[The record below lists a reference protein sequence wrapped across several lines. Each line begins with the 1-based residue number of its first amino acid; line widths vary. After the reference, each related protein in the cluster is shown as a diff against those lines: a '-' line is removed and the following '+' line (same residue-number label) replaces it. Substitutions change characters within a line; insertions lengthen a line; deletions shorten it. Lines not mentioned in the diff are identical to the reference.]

1 MALLVSLHRYVED
14 EFPLGSYPQLTL
26 KYDELSRTEDR
37 ALVVKHRNNRWYTEE
52 GEEYA
57 TLDVVGPFIIKGPAG
72 EKLGPYTTL
81 SMFDGV
87 AYVDKRVFAFTDVQ
101 KRDWYMHDVGA
112 HWREM
117 VIVFYPTGP

>member
-1 MALLVSLHRYVED
+1 MALLVSVRRHVED
-14 EFPLGSYPQLTL
+14 ELPLGKYPGLVL
-26 KYDELSRTEDR
+26 RYDELCR
-37 ALVVKHRNNRWYTEE
+37 ADDQSLIVKHRNNRWYTEE

-57 TLDVVGPFIIKGPAG
+57 TLDVVGPFTIKGPGG
-72 EKLGPYTTL
+72 ETLGPYTTL

-101 KRDWYMHDVGA
+101 KQDWYMHDVGV

-117 VIVFYPTGP
+117 SILFRPTGP